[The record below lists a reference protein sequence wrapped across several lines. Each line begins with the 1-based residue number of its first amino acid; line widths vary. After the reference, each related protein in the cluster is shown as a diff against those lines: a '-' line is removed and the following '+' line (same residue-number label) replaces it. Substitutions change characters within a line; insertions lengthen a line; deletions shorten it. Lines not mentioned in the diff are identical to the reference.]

1 MACAI
6 EFRIRG
12 VNVAEFFSALILLFV
27 AYLWGSLFYSV
38 RRNKDRNKLLY
49 SRPPIQ
55 TTKITE
61 QKPMM
66 VVKRSVNDMIGTYDD
81 NKIYRYVQL
90 DDGRNFIFESIA
102 VEKSPGVYHA
112 DSSDNYIIVDK
123 CLLYREVKIG

>member
-1 MACAI
+1 
-6 EFRIRG
+6 
-12 VNVAEFFSALILLFV
+12 VAEFFSALILLFV

>member
-66 VVKRSVNDMIGTYDD
+66 VVKRSVNEMIGTYDD

-112 DSSDNYIIVDK
+112 DSSDNYIRSEERRVGK
-123 CLLYREVKIG
+123 EC